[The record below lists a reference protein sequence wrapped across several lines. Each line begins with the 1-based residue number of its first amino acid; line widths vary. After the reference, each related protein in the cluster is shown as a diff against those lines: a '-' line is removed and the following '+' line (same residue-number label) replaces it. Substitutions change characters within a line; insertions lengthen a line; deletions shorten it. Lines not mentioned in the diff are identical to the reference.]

1 MSNDI
6 KQILR
11 LTNNNFIFIHIKNR
25 SKKDIPIL
33 DMDEDSNILLDAD
46 LNNQINKN
54 GIIKMEEL

>member
-33 DMDEDSNILLDAD
+33 DMEEDSDILLDAD

-54 GIIKMEEL
+54 GTIKMEEL

>member
-11 LTNNNFIFIHIKNR
+11 LSNNNFIFIHIKNR

-33 DMDEDSNILLDAD
+33 DMDEDNDLLLDAD

-54 GIIKMEEL
+54 GTIKMEEL

>member
-33 DMDEDSNILLDAD
+33 DMDEDNDLLLDAD

-54 GIIKMEEL
+54 GTIKMEEL

>member
-1 MSNDI
+1 MSDDI